1 MKSIVITICLLLI
14 FSDSVCIQAEAHKF
28 YASFVTINYNEREK
42 NVEITIRAFPDD
54 LETALSK
61 LHNKSV
67 KLDDSKE
74 TAIMVMAYLKKTF
87 EIKKNNRPQQLQWV
101 GMEVKVDSAWI
112 YIESKV
118 PGGLSGA
125 QLRDEFLF
133 DMFSDQTNVVSLKY
147 NGKQVDHVFRG
158 NDGFKPLP

>member
-1 MKSIVITICLLLI
+1 MKSIIITIGILLI
-14 FSDSVCIQAEAHKF
+14 LCASICLQAEAHKF
-28 YASFVTINYNEREK
+28 YASFVTINYNEQEK
-42 NVEITIRAFPDD
+42 NVEITFRAFPDD
-54 LETALSK
+54 LEAALSK

-74 TAIMVMAYLKKTF
+74 TTTMVMAYLKKTF

-112 YIESKV
+112 YVEAKM

-125 QLRDEFLF
+125 QLRDQFLF
-133 DMFSDQTNVVSLKY
+133 DMFNDQTNVVSLKY

>member
-1 MKSIVITICLLLI
+1 MKSIIITIGILLI
-14 FSDSVCIQAEAHKF
+14 LCASVCLQAEAHKF
-28 YASFVTINYNEREK
+28 YASFVTINYNEQEK

-54 LETALSK
+54 LEAALSK
-61 LHNKSV
+61 LNNKSV
-67 KLDDSKE
+67 KLDESKE
-74 TAIMVMAYLKKTF
+74 TGVMVMAYLKKTF

-112 YIESKV
+112 YIEAKM

-125 QLRDEFLF
+125 QLRDQFLF
-133 DMFSDQTNVVSLKY
+133 DMFNDQTNVVSLKY
-147 NGKQVDHVFRG
+147 KGKQVDHVFRG